1 MPIALNDTVKYG
13 SGGANDMRVLFSVF
27 IFAMFL
33 TACTKTQ
40 QIYAPDGRVAYALS
54 CGGAALSWNSCLERA
69 GEICKAAGYEVL
81 DRREA
86 PRFVANIT
94 PTGGMASFW
103 VEGM

>member
-1 MPIALNDTVKYG
+1 
-13 SGGANDMRVLFSVF
+13 MRVLFSVF
-27 IFAMFL
+27 IFAMLL

-94 PTGGMASFW
+94 PTGGMAGTTSDRSM
-103 VEGM
+103 VIACRNTEAAGSPERAG